1 MSSHASLDR
10 ESFQSFLAN
19 AFAVQN
25 SGLNRQLLSALIEV
39 QHFITEDEFTV
50 DRALD
55 LIADRALK
63 VCNASGIA
71 IALLEANQLVYRAG
85 SGIAATDVGRHVPA
99 VLSGCT
105 PSKEGVEI
113 LRVENAQTDS
123 RIEAEICRQFGA
135 TSLLILPI
143 YRAEVVAG
151 VLQVHF
157 VEAHRFLDEEVRTY
171 RLMAGLVEEAMLRN
185 VQRSTEESAKAPAIV
200 VPAITQNRSQE
211 QGASLKGERFVPAE
225 PKPGPPFGEHVTTAS
240 RIFESIISKS
250 SIFDKWVSIA
260 IQWRAYRPPIGK
272 LWQIGSAVA
281 AVMSFAMAILLVHGH
296 HPVPTITGPAL
307 SAPSDTAGP
316 IPQKPLSP
324 ISPIDKSQRATNN
337 GLKAKIAPSPAF
349 TRVRI
354 GPDEVD
360 FIAEDVTVRNF
371 TSIPAGRQTRTKL
384 KEVNIGQDV
393 TVRYFARP
401 STLSRTESAPLPTQ
415 TSERPSPA
423 SQ

>member
-19 AFAVQN
+19 AFAVQS

-39 QHFITEDEFTV
+39 QHFITKDEFTV
-50 DRALD
+50 DRALV

-105 PSKEGVEI
+105 PSKAGVEI

-143 YRAEVVAG
+143 YRAQAVAG

-157 VEAHRFLDEEVRTY
+157 IEAHTFSDEEVRTY

-185 VQRSTEESAKAPAIV
+185 VRRSPKEPAREPVIV
-200 VPAITQNRSQE
+200 VPAMTQNRSQE
-211 QGASLKGERFVPAE
+211 RVSSLQDDSFVPAE
-225 PKPGPPFGEHVTTAS
+225 PKPGPPFREHVTTAS
-240 RIFESIISKS
+240 TIFKSTISKS
-250 SIFDKWVSIA
+250 SIFDKWSSIA
-260 IQWRAYRPPIGK
+260 IQWRAYRPPLGK
-272 LWQIGSAVA
+272 LWQIGAAVT
-281 AVMSFAMAILLVHGH
+281 AVMSFVLAILLAHGH
-296 HPVPTITGPAL
+296 HPAPTITGTAL
-307 SAPSDTAGP
+307 SAPSDSAGS
-316 IPQKPLSP
+316 IPEKPLSP
-324 ISPIDKSQRATNN
+324 GSPIDRLQRATH
-337 GLKAKIAPSPAF
+337 GLKDTIAPSPAF
-349 TRVRI
+349 RRVRV

-360 FIAEDVTVRNF
+360 YIAEDVTIRNF
-371 TSIPAGRQTRTKL
+371 TNIPPGHQARSKL

-401 STLSRTESAPLPTQ
+401 STVSRIVPAPLPTQ
-415 TSERPSPA
+415 TSEHPSPA

>member
-39 QHFITEDEFTV
+39 QHFITEDEFTF

-105 PSKEGVEI
+105 PGKAGVEI
-113 LRVENAQTDS
+113 LRVENAQADS

-143 YRAEVVAG
+143 YHAQAVAG

-157 VEAHRFLDEEVRTY
+157 IEAHRFLDEEVRTY
-171 RLMAGLVEEAMLRN
+171 RLMAGLVEEAMSRN
-185 VQRSTEESAKAPAIV
+185 VQRSAKESAKEPLIL

-211 QGASLKGERFVPAE
+211 QVSSLKDDSCVPVE
-225 PKPGPPFGEHVTTAS
+225 VTRGRPSGEHVTTAS
-240 RIFESIISKS
+240 TIFESTITES
-250 SIFDKWVSIA
+250 SIFDKWASMA
-260 IQWRAYRPPIGK
+260 MQWKAYWPPMGK

-324 ISPIDKSQRATNN
+324 TSPIDKSQRATD
-337 GLKAKIAPSPAF
+337 GLKDKIAPSPAF
-349 TRVRI
+349 RRVRI

-360 FIAEDVTVRNF
+360 YIAEDVTVRKF

-401 STLSRTESAPLPTQ
+401 STLSRTVPAPLPTQ

>member
-1 MSSHASLDR
+1 MNSL
-10 ESFQSFLAN
+10 S
-19 AFAVQN
+19 
-25 SGLNRQLLSALIEV
+25 
-39 QHFITEDEFTV
+39 
-50 DRALD
+50 ALD

-105 PSKEGVEI
+105 PSKAGVEI
-113 LRVENAQTDS
+113 LRVENAQADS

-143 YRAEVVAG
+143 YTPAVAG

-157 VEAHRFLDEEVRTY
+157 IEAHRFLDEEVRTY
-171 RLMAGLVEEAMLRN
+171 RLMAGLVEEAMSRN
-185 VQRSTEESAKAPAIV
+185 VQRSAKESAKEPLIL

-211 QGASLKGERFVPAE
+211 QVSSLKDDSCVPVE
-225 PKPGPPFGEHVTTAS
+225 VTPGRPSGEHVTTAS
-240 RIFESIISKS
+240 TIFESTITES
-250 SIFDKWVSIA
+250 SIFDKWASMA
-260 IQWRAYRPPIGK
+260 MQWKAYWPPMGK

-324 ISPIDKSQRATNN
+324 TSPIDKSQRATD
-337 GLKAKIAPSPAF
+337 GLKDKIAPSPAF
-349 TRVRI
+349 RRVRI

-360 FIAEDVTVRNF
+360 YIAEDVTVRKF

-401 STLSRTESAPLPTQ
+401 STLSRTVPAPLPTQ